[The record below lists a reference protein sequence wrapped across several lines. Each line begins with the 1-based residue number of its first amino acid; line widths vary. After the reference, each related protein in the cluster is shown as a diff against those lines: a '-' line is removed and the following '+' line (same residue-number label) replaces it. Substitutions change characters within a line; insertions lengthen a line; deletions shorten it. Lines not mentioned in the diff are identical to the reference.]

1 MMPGAIEYCS
11 TRKLIGWASDRLGGP
26 ERLTVLVNGH
36 PRCETQSR
44 PEVVET
50 GQRQRNVFEV
60 AVRVGPADVVAVR
73 TAGGQDLDGSPA
85 QPQIDRL
92 DLLLLGLDLGRLT
105 GLEIGPSSKPAVS
118 KAEGDI
124 YYLDVVDAGG
134 LAEKYKDEAYA
145 EDPFPEIDFLIGEG
159 SLLDS
164 CGGRQFD
171 YVVASHVIE
180 HVPDTIG
187 WLREIG
193 DLLSPGGSL
202 RLAIPDKRFTFDV
215 HRPLTTFSELLDCY
229 YSRLRRPSYRHVHE
243 MKVSFV
249 KVEADVLWRGGYP
262 PPMDKVFSAEE
273 LSLLAERIRNG
284 EYIDVHCHTFTP
296 DSFLSHFTQMSELG
310 LCELELSAIYP
321 TPRGEAEFHAH
332 LYKPRQPGRRKE

>member
-1 MMPGAIEYCS
+1 M
-11 TRKLIGWASDRLGGP
+11 GWASNRLDEP
-26 ERLTVLVNGH
+26 ERLTVLVNGQVH
-36 PRCETQSR
+36 CEVESR
-44 PEVVET
+44 PEEGET
-50 GQRQRNVFEV
+50 GQGAREVFDV
-60 AVRVGPADVVAVR
+60 KIRVRHTDIVTVKTAD
-73 TAGGQDLDGSPA
+73 GQELEGSPA
-85 QPQIDRL
+85 QPQLDRL
-92 DLLLLGLDLGRLT
+92 DVLLMGLDVGRLR

-118 KAEGDI
+118 KAEGSI
-124 YYLDVVDAGG
+124 HYLDVVDAGG
-134 LAEKYKDEAYA
+134 LAEKYKDDPYA
-145 EDPFPEIDFLIGEG
+145 EDPFPEIDFVIGES

-164 CGGRQFD
+164 CGGRRFD

-193 DLLSPGGSL
+193 DLLNPGGSL
-202 RLAIPDKRFTFDV
+202 RLAIPDKRYTFDV

-243 MKVSFV
+243 MLVSKV
-249 KVEADVLWRGGYP
+249 KADAGEIWRGDDP
-262 PPMDKVFSAEE
+262 PPMEKVFSADEMRV
-273 LSLLAERIRNG
+273 LAERIGQG

-296 DSFLSHFTQMSELG
+296 NSFLAHFRQMSELG

-332 LYKPRQPGRRKE
+332 LYKPRQTGRREG